1 MENKL
6 INASQKTKIVI
17 SDAGI
22 KPVDRN
28 SFEGEVF
35 NSTNFKIYILK
46 HTDIYLYVGKTKQKI
61 GTRLQQGFRSY
72 KNDSANNR
80 QAGYG
85 GYKWIKKYI
94 NTNMHLHLFVFDL
107 GTSYSDNHT
116 EAIEAEIV
124 YEIRKATNQWPLFQ
138 TEIHFYNDSEDFKDA
153 KDIAK
158 ELLEKTKD
166 LNI

>member
-85 GYKWIKKYI
+85 GYKSDKK
-94 NTNMHLHLFVFDL
+94 N
-107 GTSYSDNHT
+107 
-116 EAIEAEIV
+116 
-124 YEIRKATNQWPLFQ
+124 KKKKKK
-138 TEIHFYNDSEDFKDA
+138 IHPFFFFF
-153 KDIAK
+153 
-158 ELLEKTKD
+158 
-166 LNI
+166 